1 MSYKVKKYF
10 LGQALLRVKL
20 DEFLAQN
27 FYEAGYSN
35 VSIAKTGLGT
45 RVHIFAERPAL
56 IIGRRGA
63 TVRELQ
69 RAFSNVFNLENPQ
82 ITVSPP
88 ENAELDARVQAFRI
102 AKLLER
108 GYHFR
113 RVAFA
118 ALRRIMANGALG
130 AEITISGKIVA
141 ERAKFEKYK
150 EGKVYKAGHVVDELV
165 DKAISYAKLPKGIIG
180 VEVIITKPGSPPDYV
195 RIKEAA
201 EVQEFVSKVREEVK
215 AKGLPVAEM
224 EEIEEVIAE
233 EEEEPV
239 SLEEL
244 EEVEKGGSEAQA

>member
-10 LGQALLRVKL
+10 LDQALLRVKL
-20 DEFLAQN
+20 DEFMAQN

-35 VSIAKTGLGT
+35 VSVTKTGLGT
-45 RVHIFAERPAL
+45 RVHIFAERPGL

-69 RAFSNVFNLENPQ
+69 RALSSVFNLENPQ
-82 ITVSPP
+82 ITVGPP
-88 ENAELDARVQAFRI
+88 ESAELDARVHAFRI

-118 ALRRIMANGALG
+118 TLRRIMANGALG

-165 DKAISYAKLPKGIIG
+165 DKAVSYARLPKGIIG
-180 VEVIITKPGSPPDYV
+180 VEVIITRPGTPPDHV
-195 RIKEAA
+195 RIKEAG
-201 EVQEFVSKVREEVK
+201 EVQEFVNKMREEVK

-224 EEIEEVIAE
+224 EEIEEVIME

-244 EEVEKGGSEAQA
+244 EEVERGGPET